1 MLVLYWPTSVKQAQL
16 DDVDDDGVDKDVT
29 VAAATSDVSFGSVHG
44 LHNRVLTTYPRNEMR

>member
-1 MLVLYWPTSVKQAQL
+1 MKQAQL